1 MEDVNLKTV
10 QELMEHKTI
19 AMTARYAHLAPGYL
33 ASGLETFCPAQEPGG
48 EKGER
53 GGKKQPVL
61 GGPELVPGAFSDPS
75 CSSHIVENKR

>member
-33 ASGLETFCPAQEPGG
+33 ASGLETFVQRKSRE
-48 EKGER
+48 EKKAK
-53 GGKKQPVL
+53 GGKEATGTWWSRIGPRCFFGPVML
-61 GGPELVPGAFSDPS
+61 LAY
-75 CSSHIVENKR
+75 C